1 MRPYVQR
8 VSKTCFERA
17 RLQPCRMK
25 SKMYAAFAPEGWFF
39 PPSLRLLR
47 HALAILFCLLLAMP
61 VPAQQQKREPL
72 TEKQQDEIEEAGID
86 PVARV
91 DLYVKFL
98 NENSDTIKGLIPRA
112 KSSARVRRI
121 DDELEDFS
129 ALMDEL
135 GDNLDVFSQR
145 KADLRKSLKGLNESI
160 QRWQAVLRDLPSEPG
175 FELSLKEA
183 IDSTNDL
190 TDQTREITADQ
201 DAYFKAHPD
210 EKGQDRAE
218 PK

>member
-1 MRPYVQR
+1 MRPFL
-8 VSKTCFERA
+8 VS
-17 RLQPCRMK
+17 
-25 SKMYAAFAPEGWFF
+25 
-39 PPSLRLLR
+39 
-47 HALAILFCLLLAMP
+47 LFCLLLSAP
-61 VPAQQQKREPL
+61 LAAQQQKREPL
-72 TEKQQDEIEEAGID
+72 TEKQQDQIEEAGID

-98 NENSDTIKGLIPRA
+98 NDYCDTIKGLIPRA
-112 KSSARVRRI
+112 KSAARTRRI
-121 DDELEDFS
+121 DDELEDFA

-135 GDNLDVFSQR
+135 GDNLDMFSQR

-160 QRWQAVLRDLPSEPG
+160 QRWQGVLRDLPSEPG
-175 FELSLKEA
+175 FELALKEA

-201 DAYFKAHPD
+201 ETYFKAHPD

>member
-1 MRPYVQR
+1 MRPLL
-8 VSKTCFERA
+8 VSF
-17 RLQPCRMK
+17 
-25 SKMYAAFAPEGWFF
+25 
-39 PPSLRLLR
+39 
-47 HALAILFCLLLAMP
+47 FCLLLCAP
-61 VPAQQQKREPL
+61 LAAQTQKREPL

-98 NENSDTIKGLIPRA
+98 NEYCDTIKGLIPRA
-112 KSSARVRRI
+112 KSAARSRRI
-121 DDELEDFS
+121 DDELEDFA

-145 KADLRKSLKGLNESI
+145 KADLRKSLKGLNESV
-160 QRWQAVLRDLPSEPG
+160 QHWQAILRDLPSEPG
-175 FELSLKEA
+175 FELALKEA

-190 TDQTREITADQ
+190 TDQAREINADQ
-201 DAYFKAHPD
+201 EAYFKAHPD